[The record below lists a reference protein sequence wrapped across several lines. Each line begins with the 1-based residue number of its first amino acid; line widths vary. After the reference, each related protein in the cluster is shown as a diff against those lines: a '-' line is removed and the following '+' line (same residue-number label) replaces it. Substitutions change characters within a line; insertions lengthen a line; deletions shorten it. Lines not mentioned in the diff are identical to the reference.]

1 MRRIYTALASIGLL
15 AGVILHRSNQQGQPA
30 SYSAA
35 VAPQVESDK
44 VVQGSSTDA
53 PSSAGESQAPLVAP
67 PSASPDS
74 RPDEWVRF
82 SDWLARWQ
90 ASDAA
95 GRASLE
101 AEGVQIA
108 EERSIVLRDMMQSSP
123 KRAFELAIPLR
134 DYVTLPA
141 SVQAKVETPFNV
153 QTSYDPLR
161 RMAVTEQGIC
171 APATPIPGE
180 QDTPNGKVVLRSGN
194 APESETYSFGGRIA
208 AYPGKESTTIFGYSL
223 NGRQVIGENSIQRL
237 DPADIEAA
245 VQLFGESSFGRFVSP
260 ITGGATDS
268 SIAAVYGGSVHWFE
282 SKQDLAKAESLLSAI
297 DTSINPKPI
306 TRYFDQFGFAGLAR
320 GTTTEWLNPTTYP
333 VLVAFAF
340 NGYSRSWSCAP
351 KKVFVGVVK
360 YTQDGWDTNQ
370 YVPVVQGITS
380 GVDKFIQDISRGQSQ
395 FNIVMAPSALVLDK
409 TAYPNE
415 SEALLNKMKD
425 YYQTTMG
432 GNPDQVDIWTS
443 FVETTNG
450 GAGYSGRGLA
460 GAWKCW
466 ITDSTAQGLW
476 CHEYGHCYGLPHASA
491 WVLNAGVTDP
501 LSLLGAHNE
510 YGDQMDVMGNGTYPQ
525 GYWRMHALW
534 SIGWRDDA
542 EYPEITTPGVY
553 NIYRYDYPNMG
564 NTQKAAGNPLTQ
576 GILVRRSGVAD
587 QLLSLSHRSSYSYLP
602 TIGKGLQIVR
612 ITEDKKPGWYDTT
625 QSHMLDLT
633 PSTSG
638 DNKDGGLP
646 IGKTFYDSVGGI
658 SITPLALKGTA
669 PNVYVETDI
678 KFGPFTG
685 NHAPTGLTLTVPS
698 TGTARSNIDMS
709 ATASDSDGDS
719 LAYHWNFGDGTFAD
733 SAAAAQT
740 KNFTAGGDYTVS
752 VTVTDKKGGTASA
765 TANISVADPLRTVAD
780 QTLPSFA
787 GGYIKR
793 LRSLG
798 DSLLFALCSSG
809 RIYKTTDASSWSLI
823 NVPAASTVTFTDAAK
838 NDSGIVVLGTDA
850 SSNVRI
856 FKTTDSGLNWT
867 AATVPAG
874 SLKLTRLTWT
884 GSKFIAAAGDSANNY
899 VLASSDGLSWTKTI
913 VATPKPGQWRSIASD
928 GNGAVLM
935 TGDQNA
941 IVCTAYS
948 SDHGATWSTFTAD
961 LNARGEDCT
970 YFNGDFYT
978 GGWNTNIAKVTGNGR
993 VFTTVGQIKSS
1004 TTGLFISSNAS
1015 FAIAKEAITASYG
1028 LQLSSNGTDWFKITL
1043 DGGNRDIIGADVMA
1057 GYLFMIQQDIVG
1069 GYAYYKIVRTTTAVA
1084 NSFTNPT
1091 DDPSAP
1097 PTITSHPASRAANPG
1112 ASTTFSVHASGASPF
1127 TYQWKKDGTNI
1138 SGATASSYTI
1148 ASVATSHAGD
1158 YSVVVSNANGSATS
1172 NAATL
1177 TINTAVT
1184 ITQQPVDTAVNPGS
1198 SFSLSVTATGSAP
1211 ITYQWKKD
1219 GSAISGATSATYTVA
1234 SAASSHAGNYT
1245 VVVTNPVGSV
1255 TSSAAAVMV
1264 RTAPVILT
1272 HPLTQ
1277 SFNAGATITLSVSAS
1292 GSSPFSYQ
1300 WYKGTSAIPGATAST
1315 YTLTSAQASD
1325 AGGYKVV
1332 VTNALGTATSNTATL
1347 TLNIPVTIT
1356 QQPVGANVSSG
1367 APFTLRVTASGSA
1380 PITYQWKKDGTSI
1393 PGATTASYTV
1403 ASATSSH
1410 AGSYTVVVT
1419 NPAGSVTST
1428 AAAISV
1434 GSAPAITTHPLT
1446 QGFNSGSSVT
1456 LTVSA
1461 TGLAPLSYQWYK
1473 NNVAISGATSATY
1486 TLASAQPSNAGSYKV
1501 TVTNAIGSVTSN
1513 TAVLTLNIAPTI
1525 TSQPASLTVR
1535 VGSQAILTVVAAG
1548 TAPFT
1553 YQWKKGGT
1561 SIPGATAA
1569 TYTITS
1575 STTSNAGTYTVVVTN
1590 AAGSVTSNSAALTV
1604 QAPPS
1609 ITVHPASATV
1619 LLGSALNLSVTAT
1632 GPGSTITY
1640 QWFRDGTAIPGA
1652 TASTYVVAAS
1662 TASNWGIYHVNVSN
1676 ALGTVT
1682 SNPAMVQIDG
1692 PPVITLQPVNTSITA
1707 TGTATLKVNAV
1718 SATTLTYYWKK
1729 NGTQVTQPASIT
1741 GGPSTVS
1748 FTLTLQSSGDA
1759 SPAGSYTL
1767 VLSNSRSGVTP
1778 LSSTAA
1784 VVTDLS
1790 PPKLLTYKLSNS
1802 MSAVASLR
1810 TTGTTP
1816 TVSLRTAYNTERL
1829 IMDIRSSGTTTYQWS
1844 YQSMT
1849 AKSFTNIAG
1858 ATASTLDFNTLA
1870 STLKGKLGTFQITAT
1885 NANGSTSCKFLIA
1898 SFSNPPPP
1906 TPSPTVLSVQTQPS
1920 AIATVEGNPAT
1931 FSWSTSGS
1939 PATIAWY
1946 KFDSGGSMQL
1956 IPGNT
1961 TTTFR
1966 ISSVTFND
1974 DGTYMA
1980 VATDAA
1986 GNTVCTQMVTLTVM
2000 PKGE

>member
-1 MRRIYTALASIGLL
+1 MRRLYTALASIGLL
-15 AGVILHRSNQQGQPA
+15 AGVVLHKSNQQNPP
-30 SYSAA
+30 
-35 VAPQVESDK
+35 APQPERVVSEVERELPLQVDT
-44 VVQGSSTDA
+44 TDA
-53 PSSAGESQAPLVAP
+53 TSSLKGSQSPLVAP
-67 PSASPDS
+67 PSTSPDS
-74 RPDEWVRF
+74 RPQEWVRF

-90 ASDAA
+90 ASDTA

-101 AEGVQIA
+101 AEGIQLA
-108 EERSIVLRDMMQSSP
+108 EERSVVLRAMMQSSP
-123 KRAFELAIPLR
+123 KRAFDLAIPLR
-134 DYVTLPA
+134 DYVALPA

-171 APATPIPGE
+171 APAAPIPGE

-194 APESETYSFGGRIA
+194 NPEAETYSFGGRIA

-268 SIAAVYGGSVHWFE
+268 SIAAVYGGTVHWFE

-360 YTQDGWDTNQ
+360 YTQDGWDTNK
-370 YVPVVQGITS
+370 YVPVVQGIAS
-380 GVDKFIQDISRGQSQ
+380 GVDKFIKDISRGQSQ

-415 SEALLNKMKD
+415 SDALLNKMKD

-443 FVETTNG
+443 FVETTDG

-491 WVLNAGVTDP
+491 WVVNAGVTDP
-501 LSLLGAHNE
+501 LSLSGAHDE

-542 EYPEITTPGVY
+542 EYPEITIPGVY

-564 NTQKAAGNPLTQ
+564 TTEKAAGSPLAQ
-576 GILVRRSGVAD
+576 GVRVRRSGID
-587 QLLSLSHRSSYSYLP
+587 NQLLSLVHRSSYSYLP

-612 ITEDKKPGWYDTT
+612 ITEDQKPGWYDTT

-633 PSTSG
+633 PATSG

-658 SITPLALKGTA
+658 SITPLALKGTP

-698 TGTARSNIDMS
+698 TGTARSSISMS

-719 LAYHWNFGDGTFAD
+719 LAYHWNFGDGSFGD
-733 SAAAAQT
+733 SALATQT
-740 KNFTAGGDYTVS
+740 KSYTAGGDYTVS

-765 TANISVADPLRTVAD
+765 TANISVTDPLRTVAD
-780 QTLPSFA
+780 QTLPSFT

-823 NVPAASTVTFTDAAK
+823 NVPGASTVTFTDAVK
-838 NDSGIVVLGTDA
+838 NDTGIVVLGTDA
-850 SSNVRI
+850 SSNVKI
-856 FKTTDSGLNWT
+856 FKSTDSGANWT
-867 AATVPAG
+867 AAPVPAS
-874 SLKLTRLTWT
+874 SLKLTRLAWT

-899 VLASSDGLSWTKTI
+899 VLTSSDGLSWTKI
-913 VATPKPGQWRSIASD
+913 SVPTPKTGQWRSIASD

-935 TGDQNA
+935 TGDQSA

-970 YFNGDFYT
+970 YFKGDFYS
-978 GGWNTNIAKVTGNGR
+978 GGWNTNIAKVTGEGK

-1004 TTGLFISSNAS
+1004 TTGLFMSSNAS
-1015 FAIAKEAITASYG
+1015 FAIAKEAVTSSYG

-1043 DGGNRDIIGADVMA
+1043 DGGNRDIIGAEVMA

-1069 GYAYYKIVRTTTAVA
+1069 GYASYKIIRTTTAVT
-1084 NSFTNPT
+1084 NSFTTPT
-1091 DDPSAP
+1091 DNPSAP
-1097 PTITSHPASRAANPG
+1097 PTITAQPTSRSASLG
-1112 ASTTFSVHASGASPF
+1112 TSTTFSVTASGASPL
-1127 TYQWKKDGTNI
+1127 TYQWKKDGTAI

-1148 ASVATSHAGD
+1148 SSVSNTDAGS
-1158 YSVVVSNANGSATS
+1158 YTVVVSNANGSTTS
-1172 NAATL
+1172 NVATL
-1177 TINTAVT
+1177 TVNTAVT
-1184 ITQQPVDTAVNPGS
+1184 ITQQPADTEVNPGS
-1198 SFSLSVTATGSAP
+1198 SFTLSVTATGTAP

-1219 GSAISGATSATYTVA
+1219 GTSIAGATSATYTVA
-1234 SAASSHAGNYT
+1234 SATSTHAGSYT
-1245 VVVTNPVGSV
+1245 VVVTNPAGSV
-1255 TSSAAAVMV
+1255 TSSVATVMV

-1277 SFNAGATITLSVSAS
+1277 AFNAGAVVTLTVTAS
-1292 GSSPFSYQ
+1292 GSSPFTYQ
-1300 WYKGTSAIPGATAST
+1300 WYKDNAAISGATAST
-1315 YTLTSAQASD
+1315 YTLASAQASD

-1332 VTNALGTATSNTATL
+1332 VTNALGTATSNIATL
-1347 TLNIPVTIT
+1347 SLNVPVTIT
-1356 QQPVGANVSSG
+1356 LQPVGASVASG
-1367 APFTLRVTASGSA
+1367 ASFTLRVAASGTA
-1380 PITYQWKKDGTSI
+1380 PITYQWKKDGASI
-1393 PGATTASYTV
+1393 SGATTASYTV
-1403 ASATSSH
+1403 ASAASSH

-1419 NPAGSVTST
+1419 NPAGSVTSNP
-1428 AAAISV
+1428 AVISV
-1434 GSAPAITTHPLT
+1434 GSAPTIVTHPLT
-1446 QGFNSGSSVT
+1446 QGFNSGSSVS

-1473 NNVAISGATSATY
+1473 NNTAISGATSATY
-1486 TLASAQPSNAGSYKV
+1486 TIASAQASDAGSFKV
-1501 TVTNAIGSVTSN
+1501 TVTNAIGTVTSN
-1513 TAVLTLNIAPTI
+1513 TAVLALNIAPTI
-1525 TSQPASLTVR
+1525 TTQPTSLTVQ
-1535 VGSQAILTVVAAG
+1535 VGLQATFTVVAAG

-1553 YQWKKGGT
+1553 YQWKKDGT
-1561 SIPGATAA
+1561 SISGATAP
-1569 TYTITS
+1569 TYTIS
-1575 STTSNAGTYTVVVTN
+1575 SATVSNAGAYTVVVTN
-1590 AAGSVTSNSAALTV
+1590 AAGSVTSSSATLTV

-1619 LLGSALNLSVTAT
+1619 LLGSPLNLSVTAT
-1632 GPGSTITY
+1632 GPGSPLTY
-1640 QWFRDGTAIPGA
+1640 QWFKDGTALSGA
-1652 TASTYVVAAS
+1652 TAATYTVAAS
-1662 TASNWGIYHVNVSN
+1662 TAGNWGAYSVKVSN
-1676 ALGTVT
+1676 ALGSVT
-1682 SNPAMVQIDG
+1682 SNTAMVQIDG

-1707 TGTATLKVNAV
+1707 TGSATLKVSAV
-1718 SATTLTYYWKK
+1718 SATTLTYYWKR
-1729 NGTQVTQPASIT
+1729 NGTQVTQTATIP
-1741 GGPSTVS
+1741 GGPSTIS
-1748 FTLTLQSSGDA
+1748 FALTIQGSGDL

-1767 VLSNSRSGVTP
+1767 VLSNSRSGTTP
-1778 LSSTAA
+1778 VSSNAA

-1802 MSAVASLR
+1802 MSAATSLR

-1816 TVSLRTAYNTERL
+1816 TVSLKTAYNTERL
-1829 IMDIRSSGTTTYQWS
+1829 IMDIRSAGTTTYQWS

-1858 ATASTLDFNTLA
+1858 ATASTLDFSTLA
-1870 STLKGKLGTFQITAT
+1870 TSMKGKLGTFQITAT
-1885 NANGSTSCKFLIA
+1885 NANGSTSCKFLVA
-1898 SFSNPPPP
+1898 TFTNAPA
-1906 TPSPTVLSVQTQPS
+1906 SPTVLTVQTQPS
-1920 AIATVEGNPAT
+1920 DLVAIAGSPAS
-1931 FSWSTSGS
+1931 FIWSISGA

-1961 TTTFR
+1961 TTTFK
-1966 ISSVTFND
+1966 ISAVKTTD

-1986 GNTVCTQMVTLTVM
+1986 GNTVCTQMVTLTVL